1 MDEVEKIKE
10 PEVQDEGTKV
20 EQEKDDKNLCNGF
33 PVSDMPKAIIQGLST
48 QYSNVQVKIVEQ
60 PAPNKVRF
68 RWDYFSLMKN
78 MISFW
83 KLFENMACSC
93 STILV

>member
-1 MDEVEKIKE
+1 MEDITSENPTTTTVTTDSGEIQFLLNEVEKIQE

-33 PVSDMPKAIIQGLST
+33 PISDMPKVTIQGLST

-60 PAPNKVRF
+60 PASNKVRF
-68 RWDYFSLMKN
+68 R
-78 MISFW
+78 
-83 KLFENMACSC
+83 
-93 STILV
+93 

>member
-1 MDEVEKIKE
+1 MEDITSENPTTTTVTTDSGEIQFLLNEVEKIQE

-68 RWDYFSLMKN
+68 R
-78 MISFW
+78 
-83 KLFENMACSC
+83 
-93 STILV
+93 

>member
-1 MDEVEKIKE
+1 MEDITSENPTTTTVTTDSGEIQFLLDEVEKIKE

-33 PVSDMPKAIIQGLST
+33 PISDMPKATIQGLST

-68 RWDYFSLMKN
+68 R
-78 MISFW
+78 
-83 KLFENMACSC
+83 
-93 STILV
+93 

>member
-1 MDEVEKIKE
+1 MEDITSENPTTTTVTTDSGEIQFLLNEVEKIQE

-48 QYSNVQVKIVEQ
+48 QYSNVQVK
-60 PAPNKVRF
+60 
-68 RWDYFSLMKN
+68 
-78 MISFW
+78 
-83 KLFENMACSC
+83 EN
-93 STILV
+93 